1 MNCSASPRGASA
13 ACACSR
19 QSRCNRSPKG
29 CVRQPSHMSYRTS
42 HSRRPSASSNNSQQT
57 RCQATSNKFTAQ
69 LLSLAAAGVT
79 SLAAGSAL
87 ATSKI
92 GEFSASG
99 FIFKDSVEAVA
110 VEDPDVKGVTIY
122 ISDFKRSISD
132 KLNKDFFSEPS
143 QASVTCALTG
153 PLQIQ
158 DMKAI
163 SGAEGHEVFS
173 ERKGLSLFQNKTLR
187 VRRLYDEQNQ
197 TLLYVAYSTRLNG
210 SQNNSGSRYKTSIC
224 ALPVAPSVSPA
235 ASSPSSQFPDTMK

>member
-79 SLAAGSAL
+79 SLAAGDALQQLISAGVSLLFGNVLPFCKPSSTRSYCAGSAL

-110 VEDPDVKGVTIY
+110 VEDPDGAVSVSSG
-122 ISDFKRSISD
+122 
-132 KLNKDFFSEPS
+132 PS
-143 QASVTCALTG
+143 FL
-153 PLQIQ
+153 
-158 DMKAI
+158 
-163 SGAEGHEVFS
+163 
-173 ERKGLSLFQNKTLR
+173 GLSILSEFIN
-187 VRRLYDEQNQ
+187 RL
-197 TLLYVAYSTRLNG
+197 
-210 SQNNSGSRYKTSIC
+210 
-224 ALPVAPSVSPA
+224 PA
-235 ASSPSSQFPDTMK
+235 WR